1 MPVMRIVFHGANA
14 ASFSQGFDRL
24 VEGEAEIRV
33 LPDILAAP
41 EARRAY
47 AEADTIIGVRFGQDL
62 PSPERLKLFHVPGAG
77 YDAVDLTA
85 LPGSAVVCN
94 CFGHEQA
101 IAEYVMAALLERHV
115 PLADADRRLRE
126 ADWAYWAGAPERVH
140 DELAEKTIGLL
151 GYGHIGKAVAVRAKA
166 FEMKV
171 HVANRSAV
179 GTSSVVDR
187 SFTLDALGE
196 FWGGVDFVVVSVP
209 LTAETT
215 GIVGAA
221 AFAAMRP
228 SAVVVNVGRGPTIDE
243 RALFDALKEERIA
256 GAIIDTWYNY
266 PSAER
271 QHVLP
276 SSLPF
281 HTLSNVV
288 MTPHMSGW
296 TTGTIRRRQQ
306 TMAENIRRRA
316 RGEPCV
322 NVVRAAA
329 TNARPTPR

>member
-1 MPVMRIVFHGANA
+1 MPLKRLIFHGANA
-14 ASFSQGFDRL
+14 ASFSEDFGRL
-24 VEGEAEIRV
+24 VGGENEIRI
-33 LPDILAAP
+33 LPDELSEPAD
-41 EARRAY
+41 RRAY
-47 AEADTIIGVRFGQDL
+47 AEADAIIGVRFSQEL
-62 PSPERLKLFHVPGAG
+62 PRPERLQLFHVPGAG
-77 YDAVDLTA
+77 YDAVDLAA
-85 LPGSAVVCN
+85 LPPTAVVCN

-101 IAEYVMAALLERHV
+101 IAEYVMAALLQRHV
-115 PLADADRRLRE
+115 PLGDADRKLRE
-126 ADWAYWAGAPERVH
+126 ADWAYWAGARERVH

-171 HVANRSAV
+171 QVANRSAIEA
-179 GTSSVVDR
+179 SPVVDR

-243 RALFDALKEERIA
+243 RALFDALKQRRIA

-266 PSAER
+266 PSPQR
-271 QHVLP
+271 QDVLP
-276 SSLPF
+276 ASLPF

-306 TMAENIRRRA
+306 TMADNIRRRA
-316 RGEPCV
+316 KGEPCV

-329 TNARPTPR
+329 TNARPAPG